1 MPSFLTQ
8 GSSLL
13 SRVTR
18 TNFPKTNAIVNSRKK
33 ASAPSTTILNGV
45 DSLDRSVPIVDF
57 GSLRKSVFREF
68 VDHESLKG
76 ISWKRFPALTKI
88 LKGHREGELTVMSGP
103 TGSGKTTFL
112 SEASLDLCMQGV
124 RTLWGSFE
132 VKNVRL
138 LKMMMTQFAK
148 MKIQDD
154 LESFDIVADAFS
166 TLPMFFMDFHG
177 EQSLSSVL
185 DTMSHAVAQHDINHI
200 LIDNLQFMIGN
211 ECNKHLAGMNRF
223 DYQDIIVGSMRKFA
237 TQHNCHITLVI
248 HPKKTSAGEELTN
261 NSIFGG
267 AKAIQEADNI
277 ILLQVKYLNGN
288 NSLKFRKF
296 LQVTKNRFDGD
307 LGIIPLQFDKQALSF
322 GVTMPS
328 VPNALRSEFASTAF
342 SHHDL
347 IR

>member
-18 TNFPKTNAIVNSRKK
+18 TNLPKTSGIVNSRKK
-33 ASAPSTTILNGV
+33 ASAPSNPILNGV

-57 GSLRKSVFREF
+57 DSLRRSLFREF
-68 VDHESLKG
+68 VNHESLKG
-76 ISWKRFPALTKI
+76 VPWNRFPALTNI
-88 LKGHREGELTVMSGP
+88 LKGHRDGELTVMSGP

-148 MKIQDD
+148 MRIEDD

-185 DTMSHAVAQHDINHI
+185 DTMSHAVAQHNINHI

-211 ECNKHLAGMNRF
+211 ECNKRLAGMNRF

-248 HPKKTSAGEELTN
+248 HPKKTMAGEELTN

-288 NSLKFRKF
+288 NSFKFRKY
-296 LQVTKNRFDGD
+296 LQITKNRFDGD
-307 LGIIPLQFDKQALSF
+307 LGMIPLQFNKQALSF
-322 GVTMPS
+322 GSNSPQCPTPS
-328 VPNALRSEFASTAF
+328 
-342 SHHDL
+342 DL
-347 IR
+347 KIRHPLSAITT